1 MATAAERI
9 DLRIDPEKKDL
20 LRRAAAL
27 VGGTMSDFVVRASLE
42 SAEQV
47 LKNHSSITLQNR
59 AFDSFIAACENPPE
73 PNQALKAA
81 LAATRESGIE

>member
-1 MATAAERI
+1 MTTAAERL

-27 VGGTMSDFVVRASLE
+27 VGGTMSDFVIRASLE

-47 LKNHSSITLQNR
+47 LKNHASIMLQNR
-59 AFDSFIAACENPPE
+59 SFDSFIAACENSPE
-73 PNQALKAA
+73 PTQALKAA
-81 LAATRESGIE
+81 LAVTRESGIE

>member
-1 MATAAERI
+1 MTTAAERM

-27 VGGTMSDFVVRASLE
+27 VGGTMSDFVIRASLE

-47 LKNHSSITLQNR
+47 LKNHASIMLQNR
-59 AFDSFIAACENPPE
+59 SFDSFIAACENSPE
-73 PNQALKAA
+73 PTQALKAA
-81 LAATRESGIE
+81 LAVTRESGIE

>member
-1 MATAAERI
+1 MATAAERM

-27 VGGTMSDFVVRASLE
+27 VGSTMSDFVVRSSLE

-59 AFDSFIAACENPPE
+59 SFDSFITACENSPE

-81 LAATRESGIE
+81 LAVTRESVIE

>member
-1 MATAAERI
+1 MATAAERM

-27 VGGTMSDFVVRASLE
+27 VGGTMSDFVVRSSLE

-59 AFDSFIAACENPPE
+59 SFDSFITACENSPE

-81 LAATRESGIE
+81 LAVTRESVIE